1 MNDNDMANMIKK
13 AQEMINNNQVPD
25 ELKNL
30 VANMQNSTGN
40 TNSNSQTMYNNSNN
54 FNNMNSNQ
62 KSNGKQDY
70 NKYSST
76 YSQRNNNMGN
86 SRQNYNGYNQSNSSS
101 QNNNSRN
108 NNYGNSNS
116 QNNNSSNG
124 NSSFDINKL
133 GDLLKNFQSNSSNQ
147 NNTNNG
153 NSGFP
158 DIDIETMM
166 KLQNIMS
173 KMKSANNDDDM
184 SKLLISLKPY
194 LRNEKQEKVDEYIKL
209 IRMGKITQAFDLFGG
224 DKS

>member
-1 MNDNDMANMIKK
+1 
-13 AQEMINNNQVPD
+13 
-25 ELKNL
+25 
-30 VANMQNSTGN
+30 
-40 TNSNSQTMYNNSNN
+40 
-54 FNNMNSNQ
+54 MNSNQ
-62 KSNGKQDY
+62 KSSGNQNY

-86 SRQNYNGYNQSNSSS
+86 SRQNYNGYNQSNSSN

-116 QNNNSSNG
+116 QSNNSSNG
-124 NSSFDINKL
+124 NSNFDMNKL
-133 GDLLKNFQSNSSNQ
+133 GDLLKNFQSNSSNP
-147 NNTNNG
+147 NN
-153 NSGFP
+153 NSENPGFP

-173 KMKSANNDDDM
+173 KMKSVNSDDDM

-194 LRNEKQEKVDEYIKL
+194 LRNKKQEKVDEYIKL

-224 DKS
+224 DKN